1 LSRLACS
8 PHLSTSDC
16 GSASPPHSMVLTE
29 LASLASSKPSMLGGP
44 TNVGYLVALGNRAG
58 VVQQV
63 ELLCK
68 HKRAATQKGPKCVTH
83 RVVESVGR

>member
-1 LSRLACS
+1 
-8 PHLSTSDC
+8 
-16 GSASPPHSMVLTE
+16 
-29 LASLASSKPSMLGGP
+29 MLGGP